1 MANYYLDANALIKSS
16 RILQSHK
23 SEQGVEN
30 IQQLLE
36 QPNVRIFYSSLTL
49 LEAWKVIYAE
59 FRKGTLGTGRKQKRK
74 ILSRILMQL
83 KADISSE
90 PFTQLDIQIS
100 EIIMTQAHK
109 LILNYGERYNVGSM
123 DMLHVAL
130 IKSSAIEAITMVSS
144 DKGVK
149 NICERENI
157 DIFDPEKIDSDLAQ

>member
-23 SEQGVEN
+23 SELGVEN
-30 IQQLLE
+30 IQKLFE
-36 QPNVRIFYSSLTL
+36 QPGIRIFYSSLTL

-59 FRKGTLGTGRKQKRK
+59 FRKGTLGTTRKQKRK

-83 KADISSE
+83 KVDIPSE
-90 PFTQLDIQIS
+90 PFVQLDIQMS
-100 EIIMTQAHK
+100 EIIMTQAHR
-109 LILNYGERYNVGSM
+109 LILNYGEGYNVGSM

-130 IKSSAIEAITMVSS
+130 IKNSAIEAITMVSS

-157 DIFDPEKIDSDLAQ
+157 DIFDPEK